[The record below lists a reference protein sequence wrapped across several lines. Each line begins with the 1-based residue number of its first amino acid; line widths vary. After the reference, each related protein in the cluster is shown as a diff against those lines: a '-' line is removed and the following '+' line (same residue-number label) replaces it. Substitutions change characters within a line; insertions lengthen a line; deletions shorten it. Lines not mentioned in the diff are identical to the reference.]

1 MRTVPLRIANQKF
14 SKLVQEVEN
23 GREFLI
29 TRRGHPIAELV
40 PHRADKT
47 TDPSWNAAFRQM
59 MTRLREGASLEGL
72 KIDRD
77 EVHER

>member
-23 GREFLI
+23 GEEFLI

-47 TDPSWNAAFRQM
+47 ADPGWNAAYRRM
-59 MTRLREGASLEGL
+59 MMRLTEGASLGGMR
-72 KIDRD
+72 IDRD
-77 EVHER
+77 KTQGC